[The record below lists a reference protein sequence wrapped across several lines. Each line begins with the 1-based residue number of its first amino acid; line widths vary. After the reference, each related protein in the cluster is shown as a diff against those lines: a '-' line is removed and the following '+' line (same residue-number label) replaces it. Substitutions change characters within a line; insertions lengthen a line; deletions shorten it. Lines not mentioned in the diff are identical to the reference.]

1 MPATTGARPRG
12 RPRRALLAA
21 ALPAVLAAAAL
32 PAAAEAA
39 TVELINAGPNGAV
52 SYSAAPG
59 EVNNVRVSFTA
70 QGVVISDEVPIR
82 TLDSECRIST
92 VDGRAICP
100 GTADSVAV
108 FTGDRNDF
116 IRYTAPHNGFVVG
129 GDGADT
135 ILAGLRQ
142 AGLGRQI
149 EPVVYRGKD
158 SVIRGERPDFA
169 RDTVSYV
176 LADRGVRV
184 DLADQGDAAT
194 NSDGR
199 PGADR
204 EQIEEDIEIIEGSQF
219 NDTLIGS
226 DRGEVFRG
234 LNGDDVVAAL
244 GGDDFIDEGAA
255 PNGAD
260 TLGGGPGTGDR
271 ISYGTRT
278 TGGVEVSLDSVRN
291 DGATG
296 EQDNVGGS
304 VEHIWGTNFRDVL
317 TGNGQANT
325 IDAFGGP
332 DTIDGLG
339 GNDTLSAGASNNGI
353 VGGTGND
360 VIFARNGEID
370 NIDCGENSNDSDTAD
385 RDTNENRVVGCERGT
400 VGVLRLTPRRLR
412 AEAGEPVRLRLSWR
426 HPRAWKQLRTIE
438 LRLARDGM
446 PVGEVRI
453 RPRRERIAA
462 AGAVKLVRRGTRL
475 TRDGKTVTAR
485 LALRLDASLAG
496 QTLKA
501 DVEATDRRGRR
512 QLERNAGTV
521 RIAE

>member
-1 MPATTGARPRG
+1 MLSITPARVRG
-12 RPRRALLAA
+12 RTRRALVRAVV
-21 ALPAVLAAAAL
+21 PAVIAAFAL

-59 EVNNVRVSFTA
+59 ELNNVRVSFTA
-70 QGVVISDEVPIR
+70 QGVVITDEVPIR

-158 SVIRGERPDFA
+158 SVVRGERPDFA

-184 DLADQGDAAT
+184 RLDDQGDAAT
-194 NSDGR
+194 SGDGR
-199 PGADR
+199 PGIDR
-204 EQIEEDIEIIEGSQF
+204 EQIEEDVEMVEGSSF
-219 NDTLIGS
+219 DDTLIGS
-226 DRGEVFRG
+226 ERNEGFRG
-234 LNGDDVVAAL
+234 LNGNDTIAAL
-244 GGDDFIDEGAA
+244 GGDDVIDEGAA

-260 TLGGGPGTGDR
+260 QIGGGPGTGDR

-278 TGGVEVSLDSVRN
+278 SGVDVSLDSVRD
-291 DGATG
+291 DGAPG

-304 VEHIWGTNFRDVL
+304 VEHIFGSNFRDVL
-317 TGNGQANT
+317 TGNGQANA
-325 IDAFGGP
+325 IDAFGGN
-332 DTIDGLG
+332 DTVNGLG
-339 GNDTLSAGASNNGI
+339 GNDALSAGAGNNGML
-353 VGGTGND
+353 GGTGND
-360 VIFARNGEID
+360 IIETRNGQID
-370 NIDCGENSNDSDTAD
+370 DVDCGENRNDSDTAN
-385 RDTNENRVVGCERGT
+385 RDANENRVAGCERGT
-400 VGVLRLTPRRLR
+400 VGV
-412 AEAGEPVRLRLSWR
+412 
-426 HPRAWKQLRTIE
+426 
-438 LRLARDGM
+438 AR
-446 PVGEVRI
+446 
-453 RPRRERIAA
+453 
-462 AGAVKLVRRGTRL
+462 
-475 TRDGKTVTAR
+475 
-485 LALRLDASLAG
+485 
-496 QTLKA
+496 
-501 DVEATDRRGRR
+501 
-512 QLERNAGTV
+512 
-521 RIAE
+521 